1 MTTEGWKEAAPLQR
15 KLRFS
20 VQVNIYLKP
29 CICLKYENVNIEN
42 DSATGK
48 TFLNFWNLAFRN
60 EKLTEIELTSPLQ
73 NIPPPHPTPPIIG
86 QPTHKSKNILTSFKN
101 TKFQN
106 SNSPL
111 LTLVR
116 VHTMYIAFHWIKI
129 LSKNNFKFQL
139 FCISIFGILRLSS
152 SVAMFIF

>member
-48 TFLNFWNLAFRN
+48 TFLKFWNLAFQN

-73 NIPPPHPTPPIIG
+73 NIPPPPHPTHHRA
-86 QPTHKSKNILTSFKN
+86 THSQIKKYFD
-101 TKFQN
+101 
-106 SNSPL
+106 L
-111 LTLVR
+111 LQK
-116 VHTMYIAFHWIKI
+116 HEIP
-129 LSKNNFKFQL
+129 KFQL
-139 FCISIFGILRLSS
+139 PPPNPSESAHYVYCISQDKNFK
-152 SVAMFIF
+152 

>member
-1 MTTEGWKEAAPLQR
+1 MFKLISTWSPASVLNMKMWILKMTVPQA
-15 KLRFS
+15 KLFWIFEILHFETKNW
-20 VQVNIYLKP
+20 QKLNWPPPYKIY
-29 CICLKYENVNIEN
+29 
-42 DSATGK
+42 S
-48 TFLNFWNLAFRN
+48 
-60 EKLTEIELTSPLQ
+60 
-73 NIPPPHPTPPIIG
+73 PHPTPPIIG

-152 SVAMFIF
+152 FVVMFIF